1 MTATGRVTASPAP
14 LSRRRDGPLQELQ
27 GGRGGIWIDFVAESE
42 TPRLSPIRGMAPG
55 CLRSYLARGGAYHR
69 TIRIAPKKA
78 TSFGGP
84 ILRSSAP
91 RARRPHCL
99 AGHVRFELR
108 NVVANYPFERSHRFP
123 GIKPNSGHRDYSRFE
138 LRRWGDAARP
148 AGISAGARSSGASPT
163 LKEFLPIQ
171 R

>member
-91 RARRPHCL
+91 RAPRPHCL
-99 AGHVRFELR
+99 PEVVGLELR
-108 NVVANYPFERSHRFP
+108 NVVAKYPFESSLRFP
-123 GIKPNSGHRDYSRFE
+123 GCSRILATE
-138 LRRWGDAARP
+138 TIRV
-148 AGISAGARSSGASPT
+148 
-163 LKEFLPIQ
+163 
-171 R
+171 